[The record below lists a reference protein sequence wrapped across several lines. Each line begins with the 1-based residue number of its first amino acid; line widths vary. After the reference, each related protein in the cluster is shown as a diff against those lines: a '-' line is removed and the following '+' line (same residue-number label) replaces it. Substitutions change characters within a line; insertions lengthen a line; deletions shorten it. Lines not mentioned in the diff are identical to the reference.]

1 MDSNPDYEARSD
13 EKRGLLYAG
22 LSLGDVAVCLQH
34 LRFLPCRVCMY
45 DTIATTPY
53 SDRPE
58 DVEIVRLHQTQS
70 DG

>member
-1 MDSNPDYEARSD
+1 MDSNPLPESRSD
-13 EKRGLLYAG
+13 GEWGFLYAG

-34 LRFLPCRVCMY
+34 LRFLPCRVCLY
-45 DTIATTPY
+45 DTAATIPY

-58 DVEIVRLHQTQS
+58 DIEIVRLHQMQS